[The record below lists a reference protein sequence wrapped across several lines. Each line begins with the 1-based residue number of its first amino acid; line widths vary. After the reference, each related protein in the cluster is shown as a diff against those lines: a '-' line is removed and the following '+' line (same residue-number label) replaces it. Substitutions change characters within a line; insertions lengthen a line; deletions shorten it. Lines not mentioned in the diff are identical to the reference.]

1 MRLPWKRKKQISES
15 AEEAITPTASSPVP
29 FGGDLE
35 DFTILRYHAVR
46 ALCGMLMDRHTACQS
61 PHPFCN
67 PGHRQDGYELQM
79 FVAEVVPQGTKDT
92 GYADLIG
99 IYLCPAVAPKGSEN
113 EEDIMQFIAGM
124 APSEAAPTR
133 KLVVSSP
140 KDGIYPAVYG
150 PIINPVAGDYST
162 GSIDSDNSRPVNNC
176 NSEPRHCRWQYWES
190 DLNEGDWQVPRY
202 HCLQVFGQWWLVEMD
217 RGRGRLQQVAGLQLA
232 DSPEHNFGIHSGKFK
247 KGDVIAHR
255 SEGELATVL
264 RENWG

>member
-67 PGHRQDGYELQM
+67 PGHRQDGDELQM

-99 IYLCPAVAPKGSEN
+99 IYLCPAVAPK
-113 EEDIMQFIAGM
+113 
-124 APSEAAPTR
+124 EAKTE
-133 KLVVSSP
+133 KTSCSSSP
-140 KDGIYPAVYG
+140 AWPRLSLSRLASWWCLPLKMA
-150 PIINPVAGDYST
+150 
-162 GSIDSDNSRPVNNC
+162 SIPLYTDQSSI
-176 NSEPRHCRWQYWES
+176 Q
-190 DLNEGDWQVPRY
+190 
-202 HCLQVFGQWWLVEMD
+202 
-217 RGRGRLQQVAGLQLA
+217 
-232 DSPEHNFGIHSGKFK
+232 
-247 KGDVIAHR
+247 
-255 SEGELATVL
+255 
-264 RENWG
+264 